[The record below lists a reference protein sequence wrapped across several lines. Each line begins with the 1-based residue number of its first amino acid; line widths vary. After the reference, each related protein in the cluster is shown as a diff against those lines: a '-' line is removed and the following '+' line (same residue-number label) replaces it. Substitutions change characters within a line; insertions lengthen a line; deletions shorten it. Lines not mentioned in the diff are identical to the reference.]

1 MRLKT
6 AIICVLLALILSLA
20 ACAPG
25 TTPPEAAPAEAAPE
39 PGTWRIIPTSL
50 EVETTTDGGQS
61 VTIDVAF
68 ENGTDYLSNYILISL
83 DLVAVDAVTSYLMG
97 HNPGEL
103 HYLRIANERGY
114 GAINMD
120 SIPIYIIDAKNT
132 ARLVDYRTLKR
143 YRLGVDLH
151 RTPKEPLKFY

>member
-1 MRLKT
+1 MWDEIWAQRTVDTLSALKPDINIIEG
-6 AIICVLLALILSLA
+6 IIC
-20 ACAPG
+20 
-25 TTPPEAAPAEAAPE
+25 
-39 PGTWRIIPTSL
+39 R
-50 EVETTTDGGQS
+50 DG
-61 VTIDVAF
+61 DAF
-68 ENGTDYLSNYILISL
+68 GNGADFLSNYIIISL

-120 SIPIYIIDAKNT
+120 SIPLYIIDGKNT
-132 ARLVDYRTLKR
+132 ARLADYRTLKR
-143 YRLGVDLH
+143 YRLGIDLH